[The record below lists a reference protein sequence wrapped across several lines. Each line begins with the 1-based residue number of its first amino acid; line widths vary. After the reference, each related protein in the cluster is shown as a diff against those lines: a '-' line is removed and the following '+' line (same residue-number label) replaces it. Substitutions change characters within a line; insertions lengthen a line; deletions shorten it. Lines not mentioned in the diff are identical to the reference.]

1 MITRSNFTLSRCS
14 LNTATI
20 KHANLAQAVDAAAA
34 AGYGAVGLWRDR
46 VQEVGTEEAG
56 RIVREAGLEVSSL
69 CRGGFFTGSDA
80 EHARAAVDDNRRA
93 IDEAAAIGACELILV
108 VGGLP
113 ANPKPGMSAALDTG
127 QPERDLRAARDRVG
141 QRLAELV
148 PYARERGVRLVLEPM
163 HPIFCADR
171 GVVSTLG
178 QALDI
183 AAPFSAHEVGVVV
196 DTYHVW
202 WDPRLA
208 ESIARAGAEGRLAA
222 YQVGDWVLPLKED
235 TLNSRGYVGDGYIDF
250 ATITSWVRDAGY
262 TGAVETEIFNVDIWA
277 RPFGE
282 VAERVAAD
290 YATRVL
296 PYLG

>member
-1 MITRSNFTLSRCS
+1 MSNSFDLSRCS

-20 KHANLAQAVDAAAA
+20 KHATLTEAVTTAAA

-46 VQEVGTEEAG
+46 VQEVGAEEAG
-56 RIVREAGLEVSSL
+56 RIVRDAGLRVSSL
-69 CRGGFFTGSDA
+69 CRGGFFTDLDV
-80 EHARAAVDDNRRA
+80 ERTRAAVDDNRRA
-93 IDEAAAIGACELILV
+93 IDEAAAVGTGELILV

-113 ANPKPGMSAALDTG
+113 ANPEPGMGVSPDAG
-127 QPERDLRAARDRVG
+127 QPERDLGAARERVG
-141 QRLAELV
+141 LRLAELV

-183 AAPFSAHEVGVVV
+183 AAPFAATEVGVVV

-202 WDPRLA
+202 WDPQLA
-208 ESIARAGAEGRLAA
+208 ASIARAGAQGRLAA
-222 YQVGDWVLPLKED
+222 YQVCDWVLPFKED

-250 ATITSWVRDAGY
+250 EAITGWVRDAGY
-262 TGAVETEIFNVDIWA
+262 TGAVETEIFNTDIWE

-290 YATRVL
+290 YAERVL
-296 PYLG
+296 PFLS

>member
-1 MITRSNFTLSRCS
+1 MAVSNSFDLSRCS

-20 KHANLAQAVDAAAA
+20 KHATLKEAVAVAAAV
-34 AGYGAVGLWRDR
+34 GYGAVGLWRDR
-46 VQEVGTEEAG
+46 VQEVGAEEAG
-56 RIVREAGLEVSSL
+56 RIVREAGLRVSSL
-69 CRGGFFTGSDA
+69 CRGGFFTALDA
-80 EHARAAVDDNRRA
+80 GRAQAAVDDNRRA
-93 IDEAAAIGACELILV
+93 IDEAAAVGTGELILV

-113 ANPKPGMSAALDTG
+113 ANPEPGMGVSPGAG
-127 QPERDLRAARDRVG
+127 QPERDLGAARERVG
-141 QRLAELV
+141 LRLAELV

-183 AAPFSAHEVGVVV
+183 AAPFAANEVGVVV

-202 WDPRLA
+202 WDPQLA
-208 ESIARAGAEGRLAA
+208 ESIARAGAQGRLAA
-222 YQVGDWVLPLKED
+222 YQVCDWVLPLKQD
-235 TLNSRGYVGDGYIDF
+235 ALNSRGYVGDGYIDF
-250 ATITSWVRDAGY
+250 ATITGWVRDAGY
-262 TGAVETEIFNVDIWA
+262 TGAVETEIFSTDIWN

-290 YATRVL
+290 YAERVL
-296 PYLG
+296 PFLG